1 MNKTFICLANSYK
14 HGNRCIA
21 GVEIEL
27 YPQQNSY
34 VVRRDANGNPIWFR
48 PIHRRAEA
56 GAIPNS
62 EAQGISV
69 LDIVKATQV
78 EPCPDGA
85 QKENF
90 FYGRLER
97 VNRVT
102 KDSQNLDGFVD
113 NTHHSLFGNRGA
125 AVPPDRFVNLDYSVL
140 LIKCTQVEFYMR
152 DRTQWEEKPQPRG
165 KLTYNGIEYDLPVT
179 DPFFR
184 QTVQNDLQTANS
196 FADYYITLSL
206 GVEHDE
212 WHSKLIACVIPINR
226 AYNAYPAPTQPLP
239 QAEVPQATQI
249 RGRRDNRREDS
260 ARITF
265 DLFKQGLSI
274 EDIAERRGLVT
285 GTVGSHLLPFIKSG
299 ELNIRQIV
307 SYDKIEQVMNHKRSH
322 PEEDKLRPYFEAFNE
337 KISFNEIKWVLA
349 AIDSGQLIL

>member
-1 MNKTFICLANSYK
+1 MDKTFICLANSYK
-14 HGNRCIA
+14 RGNRCIA

-27 YPQQNSY
+27 CPQQNSY
-34 VVRRDANGNPIWFR
+34 VVKRDANGNPIWFR
-48 PIHRRAEA
+48 PIHRGTEA
-56 GAIPNS
+56 GAVPNS

-69 LDIVKATQV
+69 LDIVTATQV

-90 FYGRLER
+90 FYSRLVR

-102 KDSQNLDGFVD
+102 KDSQNLDGFVN

-125 AVPPDRFVNLDYSVL
+125 AVPPDRYMNLDYSVL
-140 LIKCTQVEFYMR
+140 LIKCTQVEFYMK

-179 DPFFR
+179 DPIFR

-212 WHSKLIACVIPINR
+212 WHSKLIASVIPLIR
-226 AYNAYPAPTQPLP
+226 VLNAYQAPVQPTP
-239 QAEVPQATQI
+239 QTEAPQRNQN
-249 RGRRDNRREDS
+249 RGQRETRREDS
-260 ARITF
+260 SRISF
-265 DLFKQGLSI
+265 DLFRQGLSI
-274 EDIAERRGLVT
+274 EEIAQRRGIVP
-285 GTVGSHLLPFIKSG
+285 GTVGSHLLVYIKTG
-299 ELNIRQIV
+299 ELDIRQLV
-307 SYDKIEQVMNHKRSH
+307 SNDKIARVQNYKRSH

-337 KISFNEIKWVLA
+337 EISFNEIKWILA
-349 AIDSGQLIL
+349 AIECGQLPL

>member
-1 MNKTFICLANSYK
+1 MDKTFICLANSYK

-27 YPQQNSY
+27 YPQRNSY
-34 VVRRDANGNPIWFR
+34 VVKRDANGNPIWFR

-90 FYGRLER
+90 FYSRLER

-113 NTHHSLFGNRGA
+113 NSHHSLFGNRGA

-140 LIKCTQVEFYMR
+140 LIKCTQVEFYMK

-165 KLTYNGIEYDLPVT
+165 KLTYNGTVYDLPVT
-179 DPFFR
+179 DPIFR

-212 WHSKLIACVIPINR
+212 WHSKLIACVIPINQVC
-226 AYNAYPAPTQPLP
+226 NAYPAPVQPAP
-239 QAEVPQATQI
+239 QTEVPHSTQNRVQRVI
-249 RGRRDNRREDS
+249 RREDS
-260 ARITF
+260 ARISF
-265 DLFKQGLSI
+265 DLFRQGLSI
-274 EDIAERRGLVT
+274 EDIAQRRSIAP
-285 GTVGSHLLPFIKSG
+285 GTVASHLLVFIKSG
-299 ELNIRQIV
+299 ELDVRRLV
-307 SYDKIEQVMNHKRSH
+307 SDDKIIRVRNYKQSH

-337 KISFNEIKWVLA
+337 EISYNEIKWILA
-349 AIDSGQLIL
+349 AIECGQLLL